1 MSSTANPYAS
11 GTPAASPRRWF
22 LVVNGGALFT
32 LVVLLFLAWIQPV
45 SEDGERVEMPAT
57 FQFEVEPSPPPKR
70 AEPPPR
76 EERAPP
82 KKAKRVE
89 KPKTTTVA
97 RSTQSRPTRAAAQ
110 ATAPRGAVRGVGTG
124 VSLGAGIGAGGGGP
138 AIAVGDEF
146 EAIAD
151 EVQDL
156 VDYRET
162 QERIRSQ
169 KFEREEQ
176 EAAGAA
182 RSKGVAKDAVRIN
195 DPKVPYPPA
204 AKQKGISG
212 VVQFRAL
219 VGVDGTIEEF
229 EILEA
234 APPGYFE
241 KAIEEQVIPR
251 LKFSPAQDAEGR
263 PLPSWEVINY
273 RFQLTDA

>member
-1 MSSTANPYAS
+1 MAATANPYAD
-11 GTPAASPRRWF
+11 GGATASPRRWF
-22 LVVNGGALFT
+22 LMVNGGALFT
-32 LVVLLFLAWIQPV
+32 LGVLLFLAWIQPV
-45 SEDGERVEMPAT
+45 SNQGERVDLPPT
-57 FQFEVEPSPPPKR
+57 FQFKVEPSAPKR

-76 EERAPP
+76 EDRVPP
-82 KKAKRVE
+82 KKPKRVE

-97 RSTQSRPTRAAAQ
+97 RSTQNRTPRSAAQ
-110 ATAPRGAVRGVGTG
+110 TTTPRGAVRGVGTG
-124 VSLGAGIGAGGGGP
+124 VSLGARLGTGGGGP
-138 AIAVGDEF
+138 SIAVGDEF

-156 VDYRET
+156 VDYKET
-162 QERIRSQ
+162 QERIRNQ
-169 KFEREEQ
+169 RFEREEQ
-176 EAAGAA
+176 GAAGTG
-182 RSKGVAKDAVRIN
+182 RTKGVAKDAVRIN

-219 VGVDGTIEEF
+219 IGVDGTIEEF

-234 APPGYFE
+234 NPPGYFE

-251 LKFSPAQDAEGR
+251 LKFRPAQDAEGR

-273 RFQLTDA
+273 RFKLTDA

>member
-1 MSSTANPYAS
+1 MPATANPYAS
-11 GTPAASPRRWF
+11 FAPATSPRHWF

-32 LVVLLFLAWIQPV
+32 LGVLLFLAWIQPV
-45 SEDGERVEMPAT
+45 SSAGERVEMPAT
-57 FQFEVEPSPPPKR
+57 FQFKVEPSPPPKR

-76 EERAPP
+76 EDRAPP

-89 KPKTTTVA
+89 KPKSTTVA
-97 RSTQSRPTRAAAQ
+97 RSPQSRPARAA
-110 ATAPRGAVRGVGTG
+110 TNPSAPRGAVRGVGTG
-124 VSLGAGIGAGGGGP
+124 VSLGAGLGAGGGGP
-138 AIAVGDEF
+138 TIAVGDEF
-146 EAIAD
+146 DAIAD
-151 EVQDL
+151 EVQEL
-156 VDYRET
+156 VDYKEA

-169 KFEREEQ
+169 RFEREEQ
-176 EAAGAA
+176 DAAGNV
-182 RSKGVAKDAVRIN
+182 RSQGVAKDAVRIN

-234 APPGYFE
+234 NPPGFFE

-251 LKFSPAQDAEGR
+251 LKFRPAQDAEGR

-273 RFQLTDA
+273 RFKLTDA